1 MKSQI
6 MYIECKAGRL
16 TGLARIGQVM
26 FSQSGRTT
34 YYGGKAFQRVRGYKA
49 NYVDVETGEEYWI
62 SGCKKDGDDTL
73 YPDIVEIDEDVREEY
88 WLKIRNRPDCV
99 ELNSIRSEGKY
110 SKRRPR

>member
-6 MYIECKAGRL
+6 MYIECKAGGL
-16 TGLARIGQVM
+16 TGPARIGRVT
-26 FSQSGRTT
+26 FSQSGRTI
-34 YYGGKAFQRVRGYKA
+34 YYGGKAFRRVRGYKA

-73 YPDIVEIDEDVREEY
+73 YPDIVEIDEDAREEY

-99 ELNSIRSEGKY
+99 ELNSIQSEGKY
-110 SKRRPR
+110 SKRRPK